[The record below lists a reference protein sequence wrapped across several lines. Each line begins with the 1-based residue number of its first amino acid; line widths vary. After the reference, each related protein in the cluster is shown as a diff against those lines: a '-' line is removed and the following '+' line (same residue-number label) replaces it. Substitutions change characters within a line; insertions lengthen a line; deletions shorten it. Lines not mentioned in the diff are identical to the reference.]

1 MAHPLET
8 GARALETL
16 AEAVGRLVAW
26 LTVAMVLVMFA
37 VVVMRYAFDFG
48 RIWIQESVTWMHA
61 AVFMLGAAYTLRH
74 EGHVRVDIFYRRFS
88 PRTRAWVDLL
98 GTLVLLLPV
107 TLYLLWTGWDYVAD
121 SWAMREGSL
130 QTGGLPAVYLLKS
143 ALLAMPALLLIQGLA
158 MLLLRLA
165 TILGVSSGPDP
176 MERHR

>member
-8 GARALETL
+8 GARILETVS
-16 AEAVGRLVAW
+16 EQVGRLVAW
-26 LTVAMVLVMFA
+26 LTLAMVLVMFT

-48 RIWIQESVTWMHA
+48 RIWLQESVTWMHA

-107 TLYLLWTGWDYVAD
+107 SLYLLWTGWDYVAG
-121 SWAMREGSL
+121 SWTMREGSL

-143 ALLAMPALLLIQGLA
+143 LLLAMPALLLLQGLA
-158 MLLLRLA
+158 MILQRLA
-165 TILGVSSGPDP
+165 IILGRRKAGPTEP
-176 MERHR
+176 GR

>member
-165 TILGVSSGPDP
+165 TILGVSAGPGP

>member
-98 GTLVLLLPV
+98 GTLLLLLPV

-121 SWAMREGSL
+121 SWSMREGSL

-165 TILGVSSGPDP
+165 TLLGVSAGPDP

>member
-8 GARALETL
+8 GARILETVS
-16 AEAVGRLVAW
+16 EQVGRLVAW
-26 LTVAMVLVMFA
+26 LTLAMVLVMFT
-37 VVVMRYAFDFG
+37 VVVLRYAFDFG
-48 RIWIQESVTWMHA
+48 RIYLQESVTWMHA

-107 TLYLLWTGWDYVAD
+107 SLYLLWTGWDYVAD

-143 ALLAMPALLLIQGLA
+143 LLLAMPVLLLLQGLA
-158 MLLLRLA
+158 MILLHLA
-165 TILGVSSGPDP
+165 VILGLRTEAGPAEP
-176 MERHR
+176 GQ

>member
-16 AEAVGRLVAW
+16 SEAVGRLVAW
-26 LTVAMVLVMFA
+26 LIVAMVLVMFA

-48 RIWIQESVTWMHA
+48 RIYIQESVTWMHA

-88 PRTRAWVDLL
+88 RRTRAWVDLL

-107 TLYLLWTGWDYVAD
+107 TLYLLWTGWGYVAD

-143 ALLAMPALLLIQGLA
+143 VLLAMPALLLIQGLA

-165 TILGVSSGPDP
+165 AILGISDGPDP